1 MMSFSLAQLARSFAF
16 GLDICA
22 LLTSTSPR
30 PITTF
35 SRTVLAAR
43 WNKEQNSVMIE
54 MHEVLMTEYVYILY
68 SYTLYAKKK
77 DQ

>member
-1 MMSFSLAQLARSFAF
+1 MMSFSLAQLALFFAL
-16 GLDICA
+16 GLDIRT

-43 WNKEQNSVMIE
+43 
-54 MHEVLMTEYVYILY
+54 
-68 SYTLYAKKK
+68 
-77 DQ
+77 